1 MPFILKKCFLF
12 HYDPSVNSD
21 KVFNLLLIDNEN
33 GTYSAISEYG
43 RSGTKLNVKPLI
55 ENCSLSLANSKYA
68 AKLSEKI
75 YHKRTPYTHTLNGS
89 DSPTFQKLEAAKINK
104 TEPTESAKV
113 FDFKAVNSNIKPL
126 PTTENKSGG
135 QNVSEESVSE
145 ETAKQTKKIGV
156 LNLNGLDALEI

>member
-21 KVFNLLLIDNEN
+21 KVFNLFLIDNEN
-33 GTYSAISEYG
+33 GSFSALQEYG

-55 ENCSLSLANSKYA
+55 ENCALSLAQSKYS
-68 AKLSEKI
+68 AKLNEKI

-89 DSPTFQKLEAAKINK
+89 GSPTFQKLGTAKINK
-104 TEPTESAKV
+104 PEPTESAKV

-126 PTTENKSGG
+126 PITENKSGG
-135 QNVSEESVSE
+135 QNVSEERV
-145 ETAKQTKKIGV
+145 KQPKKIGV

>member
-1 MPFILKKCFLF
+1 MPFILKKFFLF

-21 KVFNLLLIDNEN
+21 KVFNLFMIDNEN

-55 ENCSLSLANSKYA
+55 ENCSHSVASSKYS
-68 AKLSEKI
+68 AKLNEKI

-89 DSPTFQKLEAAKINK
+89 GSPTFQKLGTVKIDK
-104 TEPTESAKV
+104 TEPIEPAKV
-113 FDFKAVNSNIKPL
+113 FDFKAVNSNVKPL
-126 PTTENKSGG
+126 QKTENKSGG
-135 QNVSEESVSE
+135 QNVSEER
-145 ETAKQTKKIGV
+145 ANQPKKIGV

>member
-21 KVFNLLLIDNEN
+21 KVFNLFLIDNEN
-33 GTYSAISEYG
+33 GSFSALQEYG

-55 ENCSLSLANSKYA
+55 ENCALSLAQSKYS
-68 AKLSEKI
+68 AKLNEKI

-89 DSPTFQKLEAAKINK
+89 SSPTFQKFGMAKINK
-104 TEPTESAKV
+104 PEPIESAKV

-126 PTTENKSGG
+126 QKTENKSGG
-135 QNVSEESVSE
+135 QNMCEER
-145 ETAKQTKKIGV
+145 AKQTKKIGV

>member
-21 KVFNLLLIDNEN
+21 KVFNLFLIDNEN

-55 ENCSLSLANSKYA
+55 ENCALSLANSKYS
-68 AKLSEKI
+68 AKLNEKI

-89 DSPTFQKLEAAKINK
+89 GSPTFQKLETAKSIK
-104 TEPTESAKV
+104 TETSEPAKV
-113 FDFKAVNSNIKPL
+113 FDFKAASSNIKP
-126 PTTENKSGG
+126 PSMENKSGG
-135 QNVSEESVSE
+135 QNMNE
-145 ETAKQTKKIGV
+145 ETAKRTRKIGV

>member
-21 KVFNLLLIDNEN
+21 KVFNLFLIDNEN

-55 ENCSLSLANSKYA
+55 ENCALSLANSKYL
-68 AKLSEKI
+68 AKLNEKI
-75 YHKRTPYTHTLNGS
+75 YHKRTPYTHTLNSSG
-89 DSPTFQKLEAAKINK
+89 SPTFQKFGTAKINK
-104 TEPTESAKV
+104 TEPTTSAKV
-113 FDFKAVNSNIKPL
+113 FDFKTVNSNIKPS
-126 PTTENKSGG
+126 PTMENKSGG
-135 QNVSEESVSE
+135 QNVSEEM
-145 ETAKQTKKIGV
+145 AKQTKKIGV

>member
-21 KVFNLLLIDNEN
+21 KVFNLFLIDNEN
-33 GTYSAISEYG
+33 GSFSAISEYG
-43 RSGTKLNVKPLI
+43 RSGTRMNVKPLI
-55 ENCSLSLANSKYA
+55 ENCALSLANSKYS
-68 AKLSEKI
+68 AKLNEKI
-75 YHKRTPYTHTLNGS
+75 YHKRTPYTHTLN
-89 DSPTFQKLEAAKINK
+89 DANSPTLKQFSAAKISPTK
-104 TEPTESAKV
+104 PSEPAKI

-135 QNVSEESVSE
+135 QNVSEEM
-145 ETAKQTKKIGV
+145 AKQTKKIGV

>member
-21 KVFNLLLIDNEN
+21 KVFNLFLIDNEN
-33 GTYSAISEYG
+33 STYSAISEYG

-55 ENCSLSLANSKYA
+55 ENCSLPLAQSKYA
-68 AKLSEKI
+68 AKLNEKI

-89 DSPTFQKLEAAKINK
+89 GSPTFQKLGTVKIDK
-104 TEPTESAKV
+104 TDPTESAKV
-113 FDFKAVNSNIKPL
+113 FDFKAVNSNIKPHS
-126 PTTENKSGG
+126 TTENKSGR
-135 QNVSEESVSE
+135 QNVSEER
-145 ETAKQTKKIGV
+145 AKQPKKIGV

>member
-21 KVFNLLLIDNEN
+21 KVFNLFLIDNEN
-33 GTYSAISEYG
+33 GSFSAISEYG
-43 RSGTKLNVKPLI
+43 RSGTKLNIKPLI
-55 ENCSLSLANSKYA
+55 ENCSLSLAKSKYA
-68 AKLSEKI
+68 AKLGDKI

-89 DSPTFQKLEAAKINK
+89 DSPTLKQFGTAKINK
-104 TEPTESAKV
+104 TEPTAPAKV

-126 PTTENKSGG
+126 QATENKSGG
-135 QNVSEESVSE
+135 QSVSE
-145 ETAKQTKKIGV
+145 ERANQTKKIGV